1 MILNRLTLSKRLI
14 IISIGLVVIPLIT
27 ITLHVRYL
35 FNDMSEVSTQKSGK
49 AIEQQ
54 AIESLQIAAINERKN
69 VEDLIIR
76 GEADAQ
82 QLAGSSN
89 VASLLASNEGSN
101 QIWNSVALK
110 EVNRLLEDINSTC
123 VAQQK
128 LLEKTVGHNLCVA
141 DEILKSCG
149 QVTLSGRDLSWKAI
163 NQLTK
168 EQTNITLPALQL
180 GSEILGQNYD
190 FQKPSPVVDK
200 VSQLVGGT
208 CTVFQRINAAGDML
222 RVVTNVKQ
230 ADSSRAIGTFIPA
243 IDSENKK
250 NPVIETVLSDKIF
263 QGRAFV
269 VDSWC
274 IAAYKPI
281 KDANDRVVGML
292 YVGLREQDDNGL
304 ISTIA
309 QTKIGEHGYPF
320 IIDSKAVLQMH
331 PRAELVGKNVIT
343 DLKLDAFG
351 EVVQKKNIGQIG
363 QISYDF
369 EGKQKFVLY
378 TYFKPW
384 DWIICCSAYWSD
396 LSIEAAALSK
406 KMLTDEMTRLAAT
419 STIEVNGKNLPIYSQ
434 IRFINETGKEIINI
448 TDGKAVSQLK
458 DKSATAWFQK
468 GAKTQQ
474 GSVYYAP
481 VEIAVNTGKPEL
493 RIACPIYLN
502 GKLKGMTVFSMNWD
516 ITRELLLNQK
526 IASIGYHFI
535 VNENGVILTH
545 PKYNLTDNVN
555 LCDKQYG
562 ELAELVENK
571 ILKGLSGNQRY
582 ISDGVEKLAAYEP
595 LHVGQNRY
603 SLVITVPS
611 KEAFAT
617 VTQIRDSLHKQ
628 VSSAM
633 LGLIP
638 LVLVLSAL
646 GCLVGYWL
654 SQTISHPLKKTIEN
668 LTAGAGNIISAAAQM
683 SHASQDIAAG
693 AGQQAA
699 NLQETSSSMEE
710 ISAITKK
717 ASIGSSQASMLADK
731 TLNVADAGSKSMTQ
745 MQGAMDRIQKS
756 STETSKII
764 KAIDE
769 IAFQTNL
776 LALNAAVEAARA
788 GEAGKSFAVVA
799 QEVRNLAGRCAGA
812 AKDTADIIDRSIT
825 DTKQGV
831 EITAQVGKLLGEIIA
846 GSKESA
852 ALIKQIAEGS
862 STQVIKIEQVNSAM
876 EQMNN
881 VTQQNSA
888 SADESAGV
896 SHELNRQAQAMN
908 EIIEHLIVLITGSC
922 SPGASDSK
930 ELISQTEI
938 AAEAESLETVKM

>member
-1 MILNRLTLSKRLI
+1 MIFNRLTLSKRLI
-14 IISIGLVVIPLIT
+14 IISIGLVVIPLVT

-35 FNDMSEVSTQKSGK
+35 FNDMSDVSTQKSGK

-54 AIESLQIAAINERKN
+54 AIESLQIAAVNERKYIEN
-69 VEDLIIR
+69 LIVR
-76 GEADAQ
+76 GETDAQ
-82 QLAGSSN
+82 QLSGSSN
-89 VASLLASNEGSN
+89 LASLLASNAGSN
-101 QIWNSVALK
+101 EIWNSIALK
-110 EVNRLLEDINSTC
+110 EVSRLLEGINNTC

-128 LLEKTVGHNLCVA
+128 LLESTVGHNLCVA
-141 DEILKSCG
+141 DEILKSRG
-149 QVTLSGRDLSWKAI
+149 QVSLSGQNLNWKAV

-168 EQTNITLPALQL
+168 EQTTIKLPALQV
-180 GSEILGQNYD
+180 GTEILEQNYD

-208 CTVFQRINAAGDML
+208 CTLFQRINEAGDML
-222 RVVTNVKQ
+222 RVATNVKQ
-230 ADSSRAIGTFIPA
+230 VDTSRAIGTFIPA
-243 IDSENKK
+243 IDPDNKK
-250 NPVIETVLSDKIF
+250 NPVIETVLGGKIF

-281 KDANDRVVGML
+281 TDANDKVIGML
-292 YVGLREQDDNGL
+292 YVGVREQDDSGL
-304 ISTIA
+304 INTIA

-331 PRAELVGKNVIT
+331 PRGDLVGKNIVA

-351 EVVQKKNIGQIG
+351 EVVQKKSVGQIG
-363 QISYDF
+363 QISYEF

-384 DWIICCSAYWSD
+384 DWIICGSGYWSD
-396 LSIEAAALSK
+396 LSVEAAALSK
-406 KMLTDEMTRLAAT
+406 KMLTDEMIRLAAT
-419 STIEVNGKNLPIYSQ
+419 STTEVNGKNLPIYSQ
-434 IRFINETGKEIINI
+434 IRYIDETGQEIINI
-448 TDGKAVSQLK
+448 TDGKVVSQLK
-458 DKSATAWFQK
+458 DKSATAWFQE
-468 GAKTQQ
+468 GAKARQ
-474 GSVYYAP
+474 GRVYYAP
-481 VEIAVNTGKPEL
+481 IEIAANTGKAEM
-493 RIACPIYLN
+493 RIVCPIWMDD
-502 GKLKGMTVFSMNWD
+502 KLKGMTVLGMNWD
-516 ITRELLLNQK
+516 ITRELLAGHK
-526 IASIGYHFI
+526 IASTGYPFI
-535 VNENGVILTH
+535 INENGLILTH
-545 PKYNLTDNVN
+545 PKYSLIDNVN

-562 ELAELVENK
+562 ELAELVENR
-571 ILKGLSGNQRY
+571 IVKGMSGNAKY
-582 ISDGVEKLAAYEP
+582 VFEGVEKLSAFEP
-595 LHVGQNRY
+595 LRVGQNRY
-603 SLVITVPS
+603 SLVVTAPV
-611 KEAFAT
+611 KEALVA
-617 VTQIRDSLHKQ
+617 VMQIRDNLRKQ
-628 VSSAM
+628 ASNAM

-654 SQTISHPLKKTIEN
+654 SQTISNPLKKTIEN
-668 LTAGAGNIISAAAQM
+668 LTAEAGNIIGAAAQM

-699 NLQETSSSMEE
+699 NLQETSASMEE
-710 ISAITKK
+710 IAAITKK
-717 ASIGSSQASMLADK
+717 ASSGSSQASILADK
-731 TLNVADAGSKSMTQ
+731 TLNVADAGSRSMSQ

-764 KAIDE
+764 KVIDE

-776 LALNAAVEAARA
+776 LALNAA

-825 DTKQGV
+825 DAKQGV
-831 EITAQVGKLLGEIIA
+831 EITAQVGKLLGEIID

-862 STQVIKIEQVNSAM
+862 SMQVIKIEQVNSSMA
-876 EQMNN
+876 QMNN

-888 SADESAGV
+888 SAEESAGV

-908 EIIEHLIVLITGSC
+908 EIIEHLIALITGSC
-922 SPGASDSK
+922 SSGSSDDK
-930 ELISQTEI
+930 ELVGKTEI
-938 AAEAESLETVKM
+938 AAEMEPLEPVKV